1 MTCENVLIYQLYE
14 NFFSIIFTSDTDL
27 CESLICPKI
36 VFNKKL
42 GISNKTSKHIKTYL
56 YCLTTRKKSKVDATW

>member
-1 MTCENVLIYQLYE
+1 MTCENVLIHQLYE
-14 NFFSIIFTSDTDL
+14 KFFSIIITSDTDL

-56 YCLTTRKKSKVDATW
+56 YCLATRKESKVNATW